1 MSNVLYN
8 SKYVQVIVILL
19 ISCDLISQ
27 EFHNNDCERLFV
39 EMSSLP
45 LSERIY
51 KLNDFEGTSEC
62 AENAANLISKQAKIE
77 RDSLTLSKVY
87 AIMAYRTNPKYSL
100 SYADSLITISS
111 KPSDYYFLEK
121 YIIKGY
127 VYYFLEDPLAASH
140 EFAKSYNLA
149 KEYDDFD
156 VEARSQIWIA
166 TTKEAQGGSAQAL
179 EIYFNALEDIDNWK
193 TTDIE
198 TKSELR
204 SSVLQSIIVLELNRK
219 NPDNAEYFLSQ
230 FKNILQ
236 LYPDEYQEQK
246 SRMWDGKLA
255 YLKEDYD
262 KAYGILKRELN
273 TTHGSEKLDL
283 LFTMGEI
290 QGKKNNPLLMKQNFN
305 RFDSVSV
312 AFNLPPIPESKNV
325 YLFLLN
331 EAIKNNN
338 KDKQLEYYDK
348 LISIDSF
355 LTANKIASDLIE
367 LPGYSI
373 NDIRNERDKL
383 INRSNKKDYGL
394 IFLGITTFVIIVALI
409 FYFRKYSNAQKSL
422 SDYLDNESIEGK
434 ASSKGIKPFGK
445 STAKKIDK
453 EIEASVKIALHK
465 LNMWEANKGFTD
477 KDVDMNLLA
486 KVFKTNRTYI
496 SKAVN
501 VYKNKKFRAYITD
514 LRMEHF
520 VQTTKKDYDY
530 RNKNLNTILEEF
542 GFNSIDTFNR
552 ALKAKLNNNNITP
565 AMYMKEIIKRNT

>member
-1 MSNVLYN
+1 MSKVLYH
-8 SKYVQVIVILL
+8 SKYVQLIVILL

-27 EFHNNDCERLFV
+27 QFQNNDCERLFV

-62 AENAANLISKQAKIE
+62 AENAANLLSKQAKIE

-87 AIMAYRTNPKYSL
+87 AIMAYRTNPRYSL
-100 SYADSLITISS
+100 FYADSLISISS

-121 YIIKGY
+121 HIIKGY
-127 VYYFLEDPLAASH
+127 VYYFLENPLAASH

-179 EIYFNALEDIDNWK
+179 EIYFNALEDIENWK

-219 NPDNAEYFLSQ
+219 NPVNAEYYLTQ

-236 LYPDEYQEQK
+236 FFPNEYQEQK

-262 KAYGILKRELN
+262 TAYDILERELN
-273 TTHGSEKLDL
+273 TAHGSEKLDL

-290 QGKKNNPLLMKQNFN
+290 QGKKSNHLLMKQNFN

-325 YLFLLN
+325 YHFLLN
-331 EAIKNNN
+331 DAIKNNG

-355 LTANKIASDLIE
+355 LTANKNASDLIE

-373 NDIRNERDKL
+373 KDIRNERDKL

-394 IFLGITTFVIIVALI
+394 IF
-409 FYFRKYSNAQKSL
+409 FR
-422 SDYLDNESIEGK
+422 DNHICNHSI
-434 ASSKGIKPFGK
+434 
-445 STAKKIDK
+445 
-453 EIEASVKIALHK
+453 
-465 LNMWEANKGFTD
+465 
-477 KDVDMNLLA
+477 
-486 KVFKTNRTYI
+486 TYI
-496 SKAVN
+496 L
-501 VYKNKKFRAYITD
+501 F
-514 LRMEHF
+514 
-520 VQTTKKDYDY
+520 
-530 RNKNLNTILEEF
+530 
-542 GFNSIDTFNR
+542 
-552 ALKAKLNNNNITP
+552 
-565 AMYMKEIIKRNT
+565 